1 MPERAVAPSSPPP
14 AFYAERLDKHDRADF
29 AQEFLR
35 RNPAYRGDWA
45 AWSAASAGTEKGWEG
60 GAKAGR
66 WGLVRFF
73 DPGRPVRAEP
83 AIWLPGCAAQLVSL
97 VAAPGGFAGA
107 AALPPAPRMVDF
119 VLGGE
124 RWIIVDGAGV
134 RHRLRVIGD
143 EDGPLAILLPPRG
156 DALRA
161 AACDAA
167 RRLFAGLGGGGAAA
181 ALRPSALQR
190 RRLTLLLRVH
200 DAWVAGASIR
210 EIGLAVVYPWLT
222 AAEAS
227 GWKASSERRRVQRL
241 VAEARDLVAFDYR
254 ALLRA

>member
-1 MPERAVAPSSPPP
+1 MLERAVAPSSPLP
-14 AFYAERLDKHDRADF
+14 AFAADRLDKHDRADF

-35 RNPAYRGDWA
+35 RNPAYRADWA
-45 AWSAASAGTEKGWEG
+45 AWSGASGGGGQGREGEAA
-60 GAKAGR
+60 AGR

-73 DPGRPVRAEP
+73 DPVRPVRAEP

-97 VAAPGGFAGA
+97 VAAPGGFVGA
-107 AALPPAPRMVDF
+107 AALPPAPCAVDF
-119 VLGGE
+119 ILGGE
-124 RWIIVDGAGV
+124 RWIVVDGAGV
-134 RHRLRVIGD
+134 RHRLRVIG
-143 EDGPLAILLPPRG
+143 EGEGPFAILLPPRG

-167 RRLFAGLGGGGAAA
+167 RRLFAGLGGGAAA

-190 RRLTLLLRVH
+190 RRLALLLRVH

-210 EIGLAVVYPWLT
+210 EIGLGIVYPWLGEID
-222 AAEAS
+222 ALA
-227 GWKASSERRRVQRL
+227 WKGMSERRRVQRL

-254 ALLRA
+254 ALLRG